1 MKEKTIEVK
10 NRKTKMI
17 RRLWMS
23 KSKVVIAIV
32 IVLALIVIALGIGSH
47 FNTEGE
53 VTELG
58 FEDIGE
64 LATQSARCTSI
75 WVEEKDRDLFGV
87 SIPFT
92 QTKYIYTYDTEIK
105 AGFDF
110 GDIEVDDSNMESTKN
125 ITVVL
130 PEIRTLSKK
139 IDLKSFKLYHEEE
152 SIFTPISI
160 EEHNKSMTKLEEEAE
175 KTAISNGL
183 YKNAYD
189 NAKELLTAFLGQT
202 YDLETYKLVFSE
214 YEQEEPKDE

>member
-1 MKEKTIEVK
+1 MKEKTTKVR
-10 NRKTKMI
+10 NRGTKMI
-17 RRLWMS
+17 RRLWNL
-23 KSKVVIAIV
+23 KPKVVIAV
-32 IVLALIVIALGIGSH
+32 FIVLALIVIALGIGKH
-47 FNTEGE
+47 FNTAGE
-53 VTELG
+53 VTDLG

-64 LATQSARCTSI
+64 LATQSARNTSV

-110 GDIEVDDSNMESTKN
+110 KDIEVDDSNMETTKN
-125 ITVVL
+125 IKVVL
-130 PEIRTLSKK
+130 PEIRTLSKE

-152 SIFTPISI
+152 SIFAPISI
-160 EEHNKSMTKLEEEAE
+160 EEHNKSLTELEDEAE

-189 NAKELLTAFLGQT
+189 NAKKLLTAFLGQT